1 MGRSVGD
8 DLTSPSIVRAK
19 LGSNLEIVFSRG
31 QIRYLEIV
39 PEMRFAKGKEK
50 RLSGQPLP
58 LLPLETSDTIPNPR
72 QSSPIAMGRLLPAPA
87 GCMTSTCDAAAAPG
101 LGGKDVLF
109 LAAGIFLL
117 WVLRRRFWFG
127 PRPLPHLPT
136 LTSPVGPVRF
146 HALLGHGSPPS

>member
-1 MGRSVGD
+1 
-8 DLTSPSIVRAK
+8 
-19 LGSNLEIVFSRG
+19 
-31 QIRYLEIV
+31 
-39 PEMRFAKGKEK
+39 MRFAKGKEK

-117 WVLRRRFWFG
+117 WVLRRRFWMAG
-127 PRPLPHLPT
+127 HA
-136 LTSPVGPVRF
+136 GNNNGDNVRRQYLERLRRYA
-146 HALLGHGSPPS
+146 HNPGY